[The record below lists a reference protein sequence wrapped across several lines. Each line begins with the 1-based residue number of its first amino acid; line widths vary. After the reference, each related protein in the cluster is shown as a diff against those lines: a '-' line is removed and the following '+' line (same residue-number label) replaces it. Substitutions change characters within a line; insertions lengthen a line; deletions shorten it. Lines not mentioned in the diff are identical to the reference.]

1 VHRRYKKM
9 TNFAAHW
16 IREFRRCGTADMRS
30 ETTEE
35 DMKAAE
41 EGEKG
46 ADDPSDST
54 PLCSEFEGCVISTAS
69 ISETE

>member
-1 VHRRYKKM
+1 
-9 TNFAAHW
+9 
-16 IREFRRCGTADMRS
+16 MRS